1 MTAQQ
6 SKNPA
11 LTVDLI
17 IQKGSQ
23 VLSVKRKNEP
33 FKGYLSLPGGFVDDG
48 EKVED
53 AAKRE
58 AKEET
63 SLDIQ
68 INAILGVYSD
78 PKRDP
83 RRHTISVVFVGVV
96 PEGHMTEAL
105 AKDDAEEIE
114 WLDLDRIENKKFGFD
129 HKQILLDYKDW
140 TKSNGTFWSSKTR
153 M

>member
-33 FKGYLSLPGGFVDDG
+33 FKGYLSLPGGFVDEG
-48 EKVED
+48 ERVED

-83 RRHTISVVFVGVV
+83 RRHTVSVVFVGVV
-96 PEGHMTEAL
+96 PEDHMTEAL

-114 WLDLDRIENKKFGFD
+114 WLDLDRIENKRFGFD
-129 HKQILLDYKDW
+129 HKRILLDYKDW
-140 TKSNGTFWSSKTR
+140 TKSNATFWSSKART
-153 M
+153 

>member
-11 LTVDLI
+11 VTVDLI

-23 VLSVKRKNEP
+23 VLSVIRKNEP
-33 FKGYLSLPGGFVDDG
+33 FKGYLSLPGGFVDEG
-48 EKVED
+48 ERVED

-63 SLDIQ
+63 SLDVQ

-83 RRHTISVVFVGVV
+83 RRPTVSVVFIGTLSENHM
-96 PEGHMTEAL
+96 PEAI
-105 AKDDAEEIE
+105 AQDDAEEIE
-114 WLDLDRIENKKFGFD
+114 WLDLERIENKIFGFD
-129 HKQILLDYKDW
+129 HKQILLDYRAW
-140 TKSNGTFWSSKTR
+140 RTTNGTFWSSKTR
-153 M
+153 I